1 MCLPSLPLCV
11 VEDMKAMLMGGMS
24 DHVKCVQGAPLTGAE
39 IYDYTSPI
47 LASFQQQQNK
57 LLVWVNLV

>member
-47 LASFQQQQNK
+47 LASFQQQDIH
-57 LLVWVNLV
+57 